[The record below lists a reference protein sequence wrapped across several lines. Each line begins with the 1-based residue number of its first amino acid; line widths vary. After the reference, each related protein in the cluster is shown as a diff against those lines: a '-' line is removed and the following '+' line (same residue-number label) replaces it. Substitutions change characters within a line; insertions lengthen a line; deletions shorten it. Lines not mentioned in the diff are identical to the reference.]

1 MNEGKD
7 KNNIHLALDKLLGAG
22 LFMVE
27 IFICRSTGG
36 LCQQRSSRSHLK
48 SNFQTYVS

>member
-1 MNEGKD
+1 MMNEGKTRTV
-7 KNNIHLALDKLLGAG
+7 ISPLALDKLLGAG

-36 LCQQRSSRSHLK
+36 LHQQRRRRSHLYL
-48 SNFQTYVS
+48 SRCR